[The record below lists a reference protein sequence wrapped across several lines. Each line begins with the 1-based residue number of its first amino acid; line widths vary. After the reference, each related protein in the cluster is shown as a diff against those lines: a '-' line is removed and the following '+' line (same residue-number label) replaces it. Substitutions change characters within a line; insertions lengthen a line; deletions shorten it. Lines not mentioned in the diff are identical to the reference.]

1 MKNIYIILILICSFT
16 IFSCAKKSDTS
27 SSTSATTELEG
38 AWASSCGVTSWD
50 NSHYVIKTWTFTG
63 SALVVKWD
71 EYSDSSCATDY
82 AIWTDTYSSFSIG
95 NEATLDN
102 GSTGSKF
109 TMKVDSF
116 VVSMQA
122 AAAVT
127 DHNSWSWCGYSDYAL
142 NTTKDYTGKT
152 CGSTDYAAANT
163 DIYGVYLLEG
173 SSLLMSNILSS
184 SSPFQDN
191 VSSVD
196 SMVLTKQ

>member
-1 MKNIYIILILICSFT
+1 MKKMIYILVISFLSFT
-16 IFSCAKKSDTS
+16 LFSCAKKSDTS
-27 SSTSATTELEG
+27 STTTTTELEG

-50 NSHYVIKTWTFTG
+50 NSHYHIKTWTFTG

-102 GSTGSKF
+102 GSTGRKF

-152 CGSTDYAAANT
+152 CGSTDYMAANT
-163 DIYGVYLLEG
+163 NIYGMYLLEG
-173 SSLLMSNILSS
+173 NSLLISDITSS
-184 SSPFQDN
+184 SSPIQDN

-196 SMVLTKQ
+196 SMVLTK

>member
-1 MKNIYIILILICSFT
+1 MKNIYITLILIFSFT
-16 IFSCAKKSDTS
+16 IFSCAKKSSDDS
-27 SSTSATTELEG
+27 SSSTTELEG

-71 EYSDSSCATDY
+71 EYSDSSCATDW

-102 GSTGSKF
+102 GSTGRKF
-109 TMKVDSF
+109 TTKVDSF
-116 VVSMQA
+116 VGSMQT

-127 DHNSWSWCGYSDYAL
+127 DYNNLNFCFSDWAL
-142 NTTKDYTGKT
+142 NTTRDYTGKT

-163 DIYGVYLLEG
+163 NIYGVYLLEG
-173 SSLLMSNILSS
+173 SSLLISDITSS
-184 SSPFQDN
+184 SRPYQDN

-196 SMVLTKQ
+196 SMVLTK

>member
-1 MKNIYIILILICSFT
+1 MRNIYIILILIFSFT
-16 IFSCAKKSDTS
+16 IFSCAKKDES
-27 SSTSATTELEG
+27 SSTTSTTELEG
-38 AWASSCGVTSWD
+38 AWVSSCYSKWD
-50 NSHYVIKTWTFTG
+50 TYWIKTWTFTG

-71 EYSDSSCATDY
+71 EHSDSSCATDY

-102 GSTGSKF
+102 GSTGRKF

-116 VVSMQA
+116 VGSMQT

-127 DHNSWSWCGYSDYAL
+127 YYNNLNYCGSDWAL

-163 DIYGVYLLEG
+163 NIYGVYLLEG
-173 SSLLMSNILSS
+173 SSLLISDITSS
-184 SSPFQDN
+184 SSPIQDN

-196 SMVLTKQ
+196 SMVLTK

>member
-1 MKNIYIILILICSFT
+1 MRNIYIILILIFSFT
-16 IFSCAKKSDTS
+16 IFSCAKKDES
-27 SSTSATTELEG
+27 SSTTSTTELEG
-38 AWASSCGVTSWD
+38 AWVSSCYSKWD
-50 NSHYVIKTWTFTG
+50 TYWIKTWTFTG

-102 GSTGSKF
+102 GSTGRKF

-163 DIYGVYLLEG
+163 NIYGVYLLEG
-173 SSLLMSNILSS
+173 SSLLMSNILSG

>member
-1 MKNIYIILILICSFT
+1 MKNFYIILILFLSFT
-16 IFSCAKKSDTS
+16 IFSCAKKSDSPT
-27 SSTSATTELEG
+27 TTATELEG

-102 GSTGSKF
+102 GSTGRKF

-116 VVSMQA
+116 VVSMQT

-127 DHNSWSWCGYSDYAL
+127 AYNGWSWCGYSDFAL
-142 NTTKDYTGKT
+142 NTTKDYSGKT
-152 CGSTDYAAANT
+152 CGSTDYPAANT
-163 DIYGVYLLEG
+163 NIYGVYLLEG
-173 SSLLMSNILSS
+173 SSLLINTDNIT
-184 SSPFQDN
+184 
-191 VSSVD
+191 SVG
-196 SMVLTKQ
+196 STVFTKQ

>member
-1 MKNIYIILILICSFT
+1 MKNFYIILILFLSFT
-16 IFSCAKKSDTS
+16 IYSCAKKSDS
-27 SSTSATTELEG
+27 SSSSSTTELEG
-38 AWASSCGVTSWD
+38 TWVSSCYSKWD
-50 NSHYVIKTWTFTG
+50 TYWIKTWTFTG

-102 GSTGSKF
+102 GSTGRKF
-109 TMKVDSF
+109 TMKVDSY
-116 VVSMQA
+116 VVSMQT

-127 DHNSWSWCGYSDYAL
+127 DYNSKNYCGYSDYAL

-152 CGSTDYAAANT
+152 CGSTDHAAANT
-163 DIYGVYLLEG
+163 NIYGMYLLEG
-173 SSLLMSNILSS
+173 SSLLTSDIESS
-184 SSPFQDN
+184 SSLYQDN
-191 VSSVD
+191 VSSVS

>member
-1 MKNIYIILILICSFT
+1 MKNLYIILILIFSFT
-16 IFSCAKKSDTS
+16 IFSCAKKDES
-27 SSTSATTELEG
+27 SSTTSTTELEG

-102 GSTGSKF
+102 GSTGRKF

-127 DHNSWSWCGYSDYAL
+127 DHNSWNFCGYSDYAL

-163 DIYGVYLLEG
+163 NIYGVYLLEG

-184 SSPFQDN
+184 SSPYQDN

-196 SMVLTKQ
+196 SMVLTK

>member
-1 MKNIYIILILICSFT
+1 MRNIYIILILIFSFT
-16 IFSCAKKSDTS
+16 IFSCAKKDES
-27 SSTSATTELEG
+27 SSTTSTTELEG
-38 AWASSCGVTSWD
+38 AWVSSCHSKW
-50 NSHYVIKTWTFTG
+50 SSYWIKTWTFTG

-71 EYSDSSCATDY
+71 EHSDSSCATDY
-82 AIWTDTYSSFSIG
+82 IIWTDTYSSFSKG

-102 GSTGSKF
+102 GSTGRKF

-116 VVSMQA
+116 VGSLQT

-127 DHNSWSWCGYSDYAL
+127 DHNSWNFCGYSDWAL
-142 NTTKDYTGKT
+142 NTTKDYTGMT
-152 CGSTDYAAANT
+152 CSSTDYAAANT
-163 DIYGVYLLEG
+163 NIYGMYLLEG
-173 SSLLMSNILSS
+173 SSLLMSDITSS